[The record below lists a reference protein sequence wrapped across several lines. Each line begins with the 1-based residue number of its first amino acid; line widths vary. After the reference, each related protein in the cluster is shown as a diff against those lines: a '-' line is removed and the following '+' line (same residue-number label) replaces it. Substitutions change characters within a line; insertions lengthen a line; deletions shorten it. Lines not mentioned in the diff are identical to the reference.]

1 MWRLERTSVWQF
13 LLTLSPCKINNLYYI
28 FFSIIHNRSTFSLFK
43 LLQII
48 YRFTYST
55 KKRWKTTSTTF
66 EFHFNFQPNHILRK
80 HQIVNIYRV
89 SNNSELK
96 GAPDIAK
103 KCTNRCTIY
112 YPPKSAIFLLQSAH
126 FLISYTIFIAFL
138 CINFLEMSNFA
149 NSFFK
154 FFSFSIISH

>member
-1 MWRLERTSVWQF
+1 MAQNFVNVSVF
-13 LLTLSPCKINNLYYI
+13 DRIDSAEI
-28 FFSIIHNRSTFSLFK
+28 FRFPFGSDEMNFSEL
-43 LLQII
+43 
-48 YRFTYST
+48 
-55 KKRWKTTSTTF
+55 
-66 EFHFNFQPNHILRK
+66 
-80 HQIVNIYRV
+80 VRV

-126 FLISYTIFIAFL
+126 FLIPYTIFIAFL